1 MNQAEITLKKY
12 TEKKIGKNEFS
23 DQVLENIIFD
33 NCDFRSVDLSNT
45 VFKNCI
51 FYNSNTGF
59 GCVFD
64 RANLK
69 NASFQSCDITVCSF
83 KFVDALGLEIVKS
96 KAQGADFSNASF
108 VNKITSRTWFSMAYI
123 KESNL
128 SYANFER
135 AVLEKCELW
144 GNRWNGANF
153 SGASLK
159 GSDLTDCELHEIN
172 WSEADFTYCDLR
184 GSSISGLDLRRVN
197 LEGVTID
204 SLQAT
209 HLLSELDITV
219 D

>member
-1 MNQAEITLKKY
+1 MHT
-12 TEKKIGKNEFS
+12 
-23 DQVLENIIFD
+23 
-33 NCDFRSVDLSNT
+33 
-45 VFKNCI
+45 
-51 FYNSNTGF
+51 
-59 GCVFD
+59 
-64 RANLK
+64 
-69 NASFQSCDITVCSF
+69 
-83 KFVDALGLEIVKS
+83 
-96 KAQGADFSNASF
+96 
-108 VNKITSRTWFSMAYI
+108 
-123 KESNL
+123 
-128 SYANFER
+128 FER
-135 AVLEKCELW
+135 TVLEKCEFW